1 MAKSSK
7 KSMAEE
13 MMKDDQMSCCDDG
26 ACSNGCGCGMYYEME
41 KPRGKMFVAFS
52 AGILFLLLSVWVG
65 MQIWGNPWYK
75 NIRAEFTAAPYS
87 RTITVEGDGKVTV
100 KPDLAMISLSVASVG
115 KTVKEVT
122 DDNNKKMT
130 AIINAVKSLGVKSED
145 IMTTGYDLYPQY
157 DYYTPVLDN
166 KVPAVPQAPKILGY
180 NLNQSVSI
188 KIRDLS
194 KSDDILQ
201 KGVDAGANQIG
212 ALSFDLDDSSN
223 VKKEARKMAFDKA
236 RDKAEQMAT
245 AAGVKIGKVVT
256 FSEGYNGGYM
266 PQYANYAMKTMDSAE
281 GSVAPSVEAGSKE
294 FTVNVSVTYE
304 IE

>member
-13 MMKDDQMSCCDDG
+13 MIKDGQMPCCDQG
-26 ACSNGCGCGMYYEME
+26 SGSAAGMCGCGMYYGME
-41 KPRGKMFVAFS
+41 RPHGKMFVAFA

-100 KPDLAMISLSVASVG
+100 KPDVAMVSLSVASVG

-122 DDNNKKMT
+122 EDNNKKMN
-130 AIINAVKSLGVKSED
+130 AIINEVKSLGVKAED
-145 IMTTGYDLYPQY
+145 IKTTGYDLYPQY
-157 DYYTPVLDN
+157 DYYTPIDN
-166 KVPAVPQAPKILGY
+166 KVQPQAPKILGY
-180 NLNQSVSI
+180 NLNQSITV

-194 KSDDILQ
+194 KSDEVLQ

-212 ALSFDLDDSSN
+212 SLVFDLDDSSG
-223 VKKEARKMAFDKA
+223 VKREARKMAFDKA
-236 RDKAEQMAT
+236 KDKAEQMAN

-256 FSEGYNGGYM
+256 FSEGFGGGYM
-266 PQYANYAMKTMDSAE
+266 PQYANYAMKTMDMSE
-281 GSVAPSVEAGSKE
+281 GAVAGASVEAGSKE
-294 FTVNVSVTYE
+294 YTVNVSVTYE